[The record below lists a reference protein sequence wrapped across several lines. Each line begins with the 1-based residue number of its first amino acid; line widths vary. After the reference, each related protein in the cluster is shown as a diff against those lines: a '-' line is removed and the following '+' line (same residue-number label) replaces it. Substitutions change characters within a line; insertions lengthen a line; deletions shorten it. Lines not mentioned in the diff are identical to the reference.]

1 MTETMSAEE
10 YRKQFVEPALKEEA
24 EDEAFIKKVTGN
36 PGKPKVKR
44 AKPVRKQAMGE
55 SEHEIQARILE
66 RLGFIREGFFWR
78 ENSGMVKQQDAYGKT
93 RMWRAGIKGIADI
106 IGVYKGRFVAIEVKA
121 KGKKPSTFQ
130 IAYLERV
137 KQCGGIAFVCDDD
150 KQVVQMLEKEAGEEK
165 DLML

>member
-10 YRKQFVEPALKEEA
+10 YRRQFVDPALKEEA
-24 EDEAFIKKVTGN
+24 EDEAFLKKIAGN
-36 PGKPKVKR
+36 PGKKK
-44 AKPVRKQAMGE
+44 AKPVKRQKPGE
-55 SEHEIQARILE
+55 SESDVQKRILE

-78 ENSGMVKQQDAYGKT
+78 ENSGMVKQQDDYGKT

-121 KGKKPSTFQ
+121 KGKKPSAFQ

-150 KQVVQMLEKEAGEEK
+150 KEVMNLLEREAGEAKEN
-165 DLML
+165 LLE